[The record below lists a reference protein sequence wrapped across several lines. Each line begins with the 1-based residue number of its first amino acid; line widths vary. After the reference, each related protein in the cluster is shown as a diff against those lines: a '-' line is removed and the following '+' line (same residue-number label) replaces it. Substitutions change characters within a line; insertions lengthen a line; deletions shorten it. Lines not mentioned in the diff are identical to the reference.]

1 MKYENDLFIINYN
14 ECDKEHI
21 DELISYLNK
30 EAYKIMNFFNLK
42 KLDKKC
48 IIKFY
53 STKKDFDYNAY
64 YKVYNEQS
72 PDFAIGFANKGIIY
86 YVSYSDY
93 KNIEKHKND
102 SFDYF
107 KKTLVHEFVHHCNYL
122 YTNIWNRPLCEGLAV
137 YLSGQQ
143 ENNMYEFNISKENL
157 FFGRINYR
165 QYYMFVKY
173 IIENYSNDYFLKLLS
188 DENFQ
193 NKNLDIFYDEA
204 NEYYRNYFNELNT
217 KCIKK

>member
-1 MKYENDLFIINYN
+1 
-14 ECDKEHI
+14 
-21 DELISYLNK
+21 
-30 EAYKIMNFFNLK
+30 
-42 KLDKKC
+42 
-48 IIKFY
+48 
-53 STKKDFDYNAY
+53 
-64 YKVYNEQS
+64 
-72 PDFAIGFANKGIIY
+72 
-86 YVSYSDY
+86 
-93 KNIEKHKND
+93 
-102 SFDYF
+102 
-107 KKTLVHEFVHHCNYL
+107 
-122 YTNIWNRPLCEGLAV
+122 
-137 YLSGQQ
+137 
-143 ENNMYEFNISKENL
+143 MYEFNISKENL